1 MCQKIEIAIFSY
13 FSIHVFLGYFYTIPS
28 FLFQIVPHKFKP
40 GLSVVLLAYRV
51 WAAREG
57 RDYSVAG
64 LCA

>member
-1 MCQKIEIAIFSY
+1 MMMIKMLIVE
-13 FSIHVFLGYFYTIPS
+13 VKG

-40 GLSVVLLAYRV
+40 GLSVELLAYWV
-51 WAAREG
+51 WPAREG